1 MTGISEDRGLSHVL
15 DSVGIVLRKAVLL
28 RNCVEEAETFTVN
41 W

>member
-15 DSVGIVLRKAVLL
+15 RYADSVGIALL
-28 RNCVEEAETFTVN
+28 RNCVEEAETFAVN

>member
-15 DSVGIVLRKAVLL
+15 DSVGIVLRKAVLQ
-28 RNCVEEAETFTVN
+28 NCVEEAETVSVN